1 MKTTVQIKTGEF
13 EYIMQ
18 ELDGTP
24 DEAVEAYQA
33 LRSAYQGVTAT
44 DKLLDAKKWNP
55 LLDKY
60 LNGGSM
66 SSEDYYAMSPTQQFC
81 IQEIKKSLQRLQ
93 AHEDIKFTPDDGGP
107 GKGESGD
114 YSSMD

>member
-24 DEAVEAYQA
+24 EEAVEAYQG
-33 LRSAYQGVTAT
+33 LKHAYQGVTGT
-44 DKLLDAKKWNP
+44 DKLLATSLWNA

-66 SSEDYYAMSPTQQFC
+66 TSDDYYAMSPTQQFC
-81 IQEIKKSLQRLQ
+81 IQELKKAFSRLRSR
-93 AHEDIKFTPDDGGP
+93 EEKNV
-107 GKGESGD
+107 E
-114 YSSMD
+114 

>member
-24 DEAVEAYQA
+24 EEAVEAYQHLKA
-33 LRSAYQGVTAT
+33 AYQGVTGT
-44 DKLLDAKKWNP
+44 DKLLAVPLWNV
-55 LLDKY
+55 LLDSY

-66 SSEDYYAMSPTQQFC
+66 TSDDYYAMSPTQQFC
-81 IQEIKKSLQRLQ
+81 IQEIKKAFKRIT
-93 AHEDIKFTPDDGGP
+93 AKND
-107 GKGESGD
+107 
-114 YSSMD
+114 